1 MWYSY
6 AVIRVVPRVER
17 GELLNVGVVL
27 FAREQEFLGARIELD
42 RARLRAVAPDV
53 DLDVIERHLRTFQAI
68 SDGLPDGGPVA
79 ALPAS
84 ERFHWLVAP
93 RSTIIQTSPVHV
105 GRSAEPR
112 QALED
117 LLAEFVRPPVRA
129 GPRPSVR
136 AEPRPSVGAEERPS
150 ASAEECPP
158 VSAEERPSVS
168 AE

>member
-6 AVIRVVPRVER
+6 ATIRLVPRVER

-27 FAREQEFLGARIELD
+27 FAREQDFLEARIELD
-42 RARLRAVAPDV
+42 VGRLRALAADI
-53 DLDVIERHLRTFQAI
+53 DLAGVERHLQIFGAI
-68 SDGLPDGGPVA
+68 CAGSPEGGPVA

-105 GRSAEPR
+105 GRCSEPR

-117 LLAEFVRPPVRA
+117 LVPELVRPTYVPAERSAPA
-129 GPRPSVR
+129 G
-136 AEPRPSVGAEERPS
+136 GA
-150 ASAEECPP
+150 
-158 VSAEERPSVS
+158 
-168 AE
+168 